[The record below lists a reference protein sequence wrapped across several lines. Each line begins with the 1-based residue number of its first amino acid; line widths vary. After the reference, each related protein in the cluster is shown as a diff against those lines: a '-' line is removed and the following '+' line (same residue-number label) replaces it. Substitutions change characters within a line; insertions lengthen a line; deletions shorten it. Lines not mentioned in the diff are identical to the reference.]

1 MVTGAFF
8 PALSDSTES
17 TEITPEPLAIL
28 GVSTATPYLQRETT
42 VLWVTGCCS
51 AQWRWSMEELTP

>member
-17 TEITPEPLAIL
+17 TESTGAVL
-28 GVSTATPYLQRETT
+28 GMSTAVPYLQRETT